1 LPRIV
6 GKADAAQLGDAV
18 GLAVNDKAVEM
29 GVGPAEGDLEHGVEV
44 GDRGIITDEQPA
56 PDRRAAL
63 DQSDVELIDLHARK
77 SVSHRVV
84 PP

>member
-1 LPRIV
+1 MPRIV

-44 GDRGIITDEQPA
+44 GDRGITTDEQPA
-56 PDRRAAL
+56 PDGGADL
-63 DQSDVELIDLHARK
+63 EQSGVELIDLHAGR

-84 PP
+84 PA